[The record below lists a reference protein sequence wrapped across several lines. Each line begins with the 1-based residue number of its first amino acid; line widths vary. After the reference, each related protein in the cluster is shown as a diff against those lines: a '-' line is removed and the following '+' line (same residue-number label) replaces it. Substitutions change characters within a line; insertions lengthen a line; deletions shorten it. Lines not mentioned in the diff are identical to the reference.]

1 MAGQIAELARD
12 TLPREFRSADPAAG
26 RVLLVEIADRVLTSF
41 PPPLS
46 RRAARSLEQIGTT
59 LLLEHTVVDVRPDC
73 VELRARDGSTTQ
85 VATST
90 VVWAAGVMA
99 SPLAAMLAHACGA
112 EVDRAGR
119 LTVEADLSLP
129 GHPEVLALG
138 DMVSVRDARSGSPQ
152 KLPGLAPVAMQQGRY
167 VGHTIRTRLAGATQN
182 GTARPFVY
190 HDKGTLATIGRARA
204 VADVK
209 GLHLSGFPA
218 WATWLVVHLFYL
230 IGFENRLLVLLQ
242 WSYSFFTRGRGTRLI
257 TEAAGS
263 RSREPA
269 SEPAGRT

>member
-12 TLPREFRSADPAAG
+12 TLPREFRSSDPAAG
-26 RVLLVEIADRVLTSF
+26 GVLLVETADRVLTSF
-41 PPPLS
+41 PAPLS

-59 LLLEHTVVDVRPDC
+59 LLLEHTVVDVQPDY
-73 VELRARDGSTTQ
+73 VELRAGDGTTTQ
-85 VATST
+85 VATNT

-99 SPLAAMLAHACGA
+99 SPLAAMLAHASGA

-129 GHPEVLALG
+129 GHPEVLVLG
-138 DMVSVRDARSGSPQ
+138 DMVRVRDARTGSPQ
-152 KLPGLAPVAMQQGRY
+152 QLPGLAPVAMQQGRY
-167 VGHTIRTRLAGATQN
+167 VGHTIHGRLTGATQN
-182 GTARPFVY
+182 GSARPFVY

-204 VADVK
+204 VADIH
-209 GLHLSGFPA
+209 GLHLSGLPA
-218 WATWLVVHLFYL
+218 WVTWLVVHLFYL

-257 TEAAGS
+257 TEAARS
-263 RSREPA
+263 RPREPA
-269 SEPAGRT
+269 PEPASKT